1 MPNTVVAFL
10 LSLIAGL
17 STGVGGLMG
26 IFTKNNDK
34 FLC

>member
-17 STGVGGLMG
+17 STESGRSSVSAKEIMTS
-26 IFTKNNDK
+26 F
-34 FLC
+34 